1 MCVLSATDEELTPS
15 PSLSSVTSLQYS
27 YHSPRFQ
34 VSGVAHAPT
43 SCQVGNYSNSAD
55 PPVFGDPSDDASAV
69 RECACAPWCC
79 AWGCFSV
86 ASATEKTLTL
96 CAHVQS
102 RTTHGC
108 MTLAMVTTG
117 RVVFLNTAHE
127 GTSAASHR
135 HCVLLLSPLVGLSV
149 TLSFAIQRTPAAW
162 WRAALKMVARA
173 SPSCWPTRNEMH
185 ALGWGETGTWVPF
198 RKVLHHQ
205 TTARQP
211 CLCCNHED

>member
-1 MCVLSATDEELTPS
+1 MCAVGDRRGTDPPP

-69 RECACAPWCC
+69 RERACVPWCC

-86 ASATEKTLTL
+86 ASATAKTLTL
-96 CAHVQS
+96 CVHVQS
-102 RTTHGC
+102 RTIHGC
-108 MTLAMVTTG
+108 MTLAMVTIG

-127 GTSAASHR
+127 GTSAAR
-135 HCVLLLSPLVGLSV
+135 NHCP
-149 TLSFAIQRTPAAW
+149 
-162 WRAALKMVARA
+162 
-173 SPSCWPTRNEMH
+173 
-185 ALGWGETGTWVPF
+185 
-198 RKVLHHQ
+198 
-205 TTARQP
+205 TTATATAR
-211 CLCCNHED
+211 CCCHRSCACQ